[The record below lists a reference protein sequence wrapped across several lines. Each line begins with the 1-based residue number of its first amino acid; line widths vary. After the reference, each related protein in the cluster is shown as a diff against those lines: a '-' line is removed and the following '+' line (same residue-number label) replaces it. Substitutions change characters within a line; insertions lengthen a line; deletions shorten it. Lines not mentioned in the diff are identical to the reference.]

1 MGLDDKISIRIKHP
15 EDDNGTWGYW
25 DEVIA
30 WCLEQYG
37 VPGKRFM
44 TTATSDYMDFI
55 FENERDAVLFTLRW
69 V

>member
-1 MGLDDKISIRIKHP
+1 MGLENKTTITLKHP
-15 EDDNGTWGYW
+15 EDDNGSWEYW
-25 DEVIA
+25 EEIIQ

-55 FENERDAVLFTLRW
+55 FEDEKDAVIFTLRW